1 MRDPIY
7 YDYVYTFISSI
18 VRMDECVLFDEE
30 FKSELAEI
38 EAQHIR
44 KLKKV
49 TVPDEATCFKQAVD
63 KIKKMCHIVF
73 LFSDLMSYKETF

>member
-38 EAQHIR
+38 EA
-44 KLKKV
+44 
-49 TVPDEATCFKQAVD
+49 
-63 KIKKMCHIVF
+63 
-73 LFSDLMSYKETF
+73 

>member
-1 MRDPIY
+1 M
-7 YDYVYTFISSI
+7 SSI

-38 EAQHIR
+38 EAQYIR

-49 TVPDEATCFKQAVD
+49 TVPDAVTCFKQAV
-63 KIKKMCHIVF
+63 
-73 LFSDLMSYKETF
+73 